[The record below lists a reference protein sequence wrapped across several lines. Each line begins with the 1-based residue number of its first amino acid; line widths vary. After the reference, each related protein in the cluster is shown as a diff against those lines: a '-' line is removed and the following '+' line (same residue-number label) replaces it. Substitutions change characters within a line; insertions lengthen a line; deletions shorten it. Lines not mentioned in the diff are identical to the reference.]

1 MDADTGKPEPTNIR
15 AVAISETGDEKSTPH
30 QDELTPLLERLRS
43 AIEASVYERLDP
55 GAVLEVGELLV
66 DLEAGERAIPEPDPS
81 GELRFPILGTPEG
94 LSAELRVARAQNYAN
109 VLVLKTSLTPPPEPY
124 YLEGVLRAELSC
136 RIQIWTDMNGELSD
150 FSILTTVQPH
160 YRESQRQGLPFET
173 GTIIEGVL
181 YHLKIGNPTE
191 AQMTAIGLRDGVASN
206 WPIPVVIDQMGWP
219 ELGRIERFSGK
230 PLKMYDRI
238 RQ

>member
-1 MDADTGKPEPTNIR
+1 MLVACALCAWGVLFLRSEGPRFNPSVTGTPTQAGVTAQREVAVDADTGKPEPTNIR

-109 VLVLKTSLTPPPEPY
+109 VLVLKTSLP
-124 YLEGVLRAELSC
+124 
-136 RIQIWTDMNGELSD
+136 
-150 FSILTTVQPH
+150 TT
-160 YRESQRQGLPFET
+160 GALLP
-173 GTIIEGVL
+173 
-181 YHLKIGNPTE
+181 
-191 AQMTAIGLRDGVASN
+191 
-206 WPIPVVIDQMGWP
+206 
-219 ELGRIERFSGK
+219 
-230 PLKMYDRI
+230 
-238 RQ
+238 